1 MARHRHDFVCLCV
14 PVLVAGLRYRR
25 SITLQ
30 NQLDGLFASLNHY
43 RRGKEGLSQKRSHF
57 RRRGVRV
64 GVGNRVGFKI
74 VIVGDSTMRVSGSS
88 SSSLVRRASCNV
100 GPCYSFDRVAS

>member
-1 MARHRHDFVCLCV
+1 MRRRLDCHVSKELGGGASTKRLCCFCACSLPPTAQRH
-14 PVLVAGLRYRR
+14 RR

-30 NQLDGLFASLNHY
+30 NQLDGVFASLDHY

-74 VIVGDSTMRVSGSS
+74 VIVGDSTMRVSG
-88 SSSLVRRASCNV
+88 LQA
-100 GPCYSFDRVAS
+100 GQ